1 MHELGIIAEA
11 VRIVED
17 TARRQQLKKID
28 TLVLQIGELSSV
40 IPYYVEQ
47 CYPAAAYGTM
57 LENTKLKIEVLPG
70 NGRCK
75 SCGKVFNVLE
85 NRRVCPDCGENECEL
100 LSGREFIIKEII
112 AC

>member
-1 MHELGIIAEA
+1 MHELGIIAEV
-11 VRIVED
+11 VRVVED
-17 TARRQQLKKID
+17 IAHKQQLTKVD

-47 CYPAAAYGTM
+47 CYPAASYGTM
-57 LENTKLKIEVLPG
+57 LENTRLEIEVLPG

-75 SCGKVFNVLE
+75 TCGQVFNVLE
-85 NRRVCPDCGENECEL
+85 HHRVCPGCGGTSLEL
-100 LSGREFIIKEII
+100 LGGCEFMIKEII